1 MWWDIAAM
9 AYKEGKKKQREKQ
22 KKKAKK
28 RRKIE
33 RRLGEKRQIICELAD
48 LFMHE
53 SLRNLTLKRL
63 RDAGDNLEELCA
75 IYKEE
80 SCAHDIEL
88 DVYVLPVSHHYEAMM
103 QRLLSAYSARDFEE
117 LQIIAGDAKRL
128 RTADSLIQYIKS
140 FSLGATLQRFT
151 DERIANAGVDID
163 ELRRIK
169 KEVVYA
175 DKIEQYGKDL
185 DEQSYQEIYKSLEYA
200 FRNRDFNALEAI
212 CEESESCK
220 KPQAESQP
228 ITINDNGDSYEFLA
242 DTLNVQF

>member
-28 RRKIE
+28 RRKLE
-33 RRLGEKRQIICELAD
+33 NRLEKKKQNICELAD
-48 LFMHE
+48 LFMNE
-53 SLRNLTLKRL
+53 SLRNVTLKRL
-63 RDAGDNLEELCA
+63 RDAGENLEELQA

-88 DVYVLPVSHHYEAMM
+88 DVYVLSDSYHYEAIM
-103 QRLLSAYSARDFEE
+103 QKLLNAYSARDFEE
-117 LQIIAGDAKRL
+117 LQIIADDAKRL
-128 RTADSLIQYIKS
+128 RTADLLIQYIKS

-151 DERIANAGVDID
+151 DERITNAGLDID

-175 DKIEQYGKDL
+175 DKIEQHSKDL
-185 DEQSYQEIYKSLEYA
+185 DEQSYQEIYKSLECA
-200 FRNRDFNALEAI
+200 FRNRDFDALQAI
-212 CEESESCK
+212 CEESENRK
-220 KPQAESQP
+220 KPQTESQP
-228 ITINDNGDSYEFLA
+228 ITINDDGGSYEFLT

>member
-1 MWWDIAAM
+1 
-9 AYKEGKKKQREKQ
+9 
-22 KKKAKK
+22 
-28 RRKIE
+28 IE
-33 RRLGEKRQIICELAD
+33 RRLAETRQTIYELAD

-80 SCAHDIEL
+80 SFAHDIEL
-88 DVYVLPVSHHYEAMM
+88 DVYVLFNSHYHETIM
-103 QRLLSAYSARDFEE
+103 QRLLNAYSARDFEE
-117 LQIIAGDAKRL
+117 LQTIADDAKRL
-128 RTADSLIQYIKS
+128 RTADSLSQHIKS

-151 DERIANAGVDID
+151 EQRIANAGSDID

-175 DKIEQYGKDL
+175 DKIEQYAKDL
-185 DEQSYQEIYKSLEYA
+185 DEQSYQEIYKSLEDA
-200 FRNRDFNALEAI
+200 FRNRDFDAFEAI
-212 CEESESCK
+212 CQESENCK

-242 DTLNVQF
+242 DTLNVRY